1 MTKNKNVMLLSLG
14 VVGTLLI
21 LILPLQQ
28 IWSVKLSFLEAVA
41 VVTSAWSVGLL
52 ARNNPLG
59 WWIGLIG
66 VITYAIVFYQVKL
79 YADVGIQIFYFIT
92 SIQGILIWLKGGEH
106 QMEKPISHLSKSQFI
121 VSAIAF
127 IPSVLGLRTLLI
139 AIRGAAPF
147 WDALTTVGSAIAQLY
162 LMERYVESWYL
173 WIAVDVIYIP
183 LYASRGLYLT
193 SGLYAVF
200 LGIAISGLRHF
211 QWLYKQQLKQQV

>member
-1 MTKNKNVMLLSLG
+1 MNKNGIML
-14 VVGTLLI
+14 VFAVIGTVLI
-21 LILPLQQ
+21 LILPLQP
-28 IWSVKLSFLEAVA
+28 IWSVQLSLLEAVA

-59 WWIGLIG
+59 WWIGLVG
-66 VITYAIVFYQVKL
+66 VVTYAIIFYQVKL
-79 YADVGIQIFYFIT
+79 YADVGIQIFYLIT

-106 QMEKPISHLSKSQFI
+106 QTEKPISHLPKSQFI

-127 IPSVLGLRTLLI
+127 IPSVWGLRTVLI
-139 AIRGAAPF
+139 AIQGAAPF

-173 WIAVDVIYIP
+173 WIAVDVIYVP

-200 LGIAISGLRHF
+200 LGMAISGLYHF
-211 QWLYKQQLKQQV
+211 KALYKQQSQSKI

>member
-92 SIQGILIWLKGGEH
+92 SIK
-106 QMEKPISHLSKSQFI
+106 
-121 VSAIAF
+121 
-127 IPSVLGLRTLLI
+127 
-139 AIRGAAPF
+139 
-147 WDALTTVGSAIAQLY
+147 
-162 LMERYVESWYL
+162 
-173 WIAVDVIYIP
+173 
-183 LYASRGLYLT
+183 
-193 SGLYAVF
+193 
-200 LGIAISGLRHF
+200 
-211 QWLYKQQLKQQV
+211 

>member
-1 MTKNKNVMLLSLG
+1 MNKNGIMLIFA
-14 VVGTLLI
+14 VVGTVLI

-28 IWSVKLSFLEAVA
+28 IWSVQLSLLEAVA

-59 WWIGLIG
+59 WWIGLVG
-66 VITYAIVFYQVKL
+66 VVTYAIVFYQVKL
-79 YADVGIQIFYFIT
+79 YADVGIQIFYLIT

-106 QMEKPISHLSKSQFI
+106 QTEKRISHVPKSRLM
-121 VSAIAF
+121 VSMIAF
-127 IPSVLGLRTLLI
+127 IPSVWGLRSILI
-139 AIRGAAPF
+139 AIQGAAPF

-162 LMERYVESWYL
+162 LIERYVESWYL
-173 WIAVDVIYIP
+173 WIAVDVIYVP

-200 LGIAISGLRHF
+200 LGMAISGLYHF
-211 QWLYKQQLKQQV
+211 KWLYKQQSKPQI